1 VYWRDRTINGP
12 RYHIDYYFIPD
23 EWIKS
28 ILNVTVGDFEDWV
41 GRGLSDHVP
50 LIVDIDEMKINSKSN
65 HQKPI
70 TGHI

>member
-1 VYWRDRTINGP
+1 
-12 RYHIDYYFIPD
+12 
-23 EWIKS
+23 
-28 ILNVTVGDFEDWV
+28 VTVGDFEDWV